1 MRAGCPKVAQGWFW
15 EPRSSDGGFNL
26 LHEIPAEPGKVAVQW
41 AGERTPQGEIRMA
54 SGEVF
59 PGKGSNQDEKS
70 ESGNSKEIHSNDD
83 QPVIRD
89 ARFGGGSGIGVG
101 RFQHAPPAANRQ
113 PARVG
118 VQPVADGNR
127 AELAEELARLGSGKG
142 LDSVAII
149 PTENA
154 NPHQS
159 EENTSAAKSLPI
171 NEKPQSPHVWIEPD
185 STRVGKA
192 GRQPKIRNDQ
202 PPHIPHC
209 EWRASNKRTDGE
221 LSWRLLAVIEWLDPV
236 SGEKQKKTQHV
247 GYLSAVVWKYMRG
260 FDYEKRKQICEQS
273 IGDKARVCRQSL
285 EAYREEAVR
294 LSIAGNG
301 GNRG

>member
-1 MRAGCPKVAQGWFW
+1 
-15 EPRSSDGGFNL
+15 
-26 LHEIPAEPGKVAVQW
+26 
-41 AGERTPQGEIRMA
+41 
-54 SGEVF
+54 
-59 PGKGSNQDEKS
+59 
-70 ESGNSKEIHSNDD
+70 
-83 QPVIRD
+83 
-89 ARFGGGSGIGVG
+89 
-101 RFQHAPPAANRQ
+101 
-113 PARVG
+113 
-118 VQPVADGNR
+118 VADRNR
-127 AELAEELARLGSGKG
+127 AELANELARLGSGKG

-236 SGEKQKKTQHV
+236 SGEKKKKTQHV
-247 GYLSAVVWKYMRG
+247 GYLPASVWGLIRKCE
-260 FDYEKRKQICEQS
+260 YETRRKLVEKE
-273 IGDKARVCRQSL
+273 IGAKARASRESL
-285 EAYREEAVR
+285 EAYRDEAIR
-294 LSIAGNG
+294 LSNAGTG
-301 GNRG
+301 SPSGRTGAG